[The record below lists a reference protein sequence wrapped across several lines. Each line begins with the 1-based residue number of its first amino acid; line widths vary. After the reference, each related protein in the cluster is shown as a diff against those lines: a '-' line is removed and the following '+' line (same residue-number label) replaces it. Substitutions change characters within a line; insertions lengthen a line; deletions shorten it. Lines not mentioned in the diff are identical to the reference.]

1 MEYEA
6 ATENPDG
13 SFILLTT
20 SAVNAFGYANEWV
33 NAGMRVTMVR
43 DKDSFG
49 GIVFTV
55 TACKV

>member
-33 NAGMRVTMVR
+33 NAGMRVVMVR
-43 DKDSFG
+43 DTDSFG
-49 GIVFTV
+49 QVVFTV